1 MRSVLSRLMLSAAV
15 ALPVLLCTAP
25 IRGIDRQEV
34 LEQMKKSRPQDLK
47 VLIEEPDAGGPRIIG
62 IYAVR
67 TPSSTDTMRRY
78 QIWEES
84 PSDLNIYFE
93 SVDCSASSPVRVKR
107 TATAV
112 YVRTINPGGPVNDTN
127 REDHLVWWAA
137 CVPELAGT
145 DPVTLRDKALSLG
158 YSTLIPER
166 QEQLPALAR

>member
-1 MRSVLSRLMLSAAV
+1 MRSELSRLILSAAV
-15 ALPVLLCTAP
+15 LVPVLLWSAP

-62 IYAVR
+62 IYGVK
-67 TPSSTDTMRRY
+67 TPSFTDTARSY
-78 QIWEES
+78 QLWEES
-84 PSDLNIYFE
+84 PADLNIYFE

-137 CVPELAGT
+137 CVPELAGA
-145 DPVTLRDKALSLG
+145 DPATLRDKALSLG

-166 QEQLPALAR
+166 QEQLPALAP

>member
-1 MRSVLSRLMLSAAV
+1 MRSVLTRVMLSAAV
-15 ALPVLLCTAP
+15 VVPVLLCSEP
-25 IRGIDRQEV
+25 IRGIDRQDV

-62 IYAVR
+62 IYGVK
-67 TPSSTDTMRRY
+67 TPPSTDTMRRY

-93 SVDCSASSPVRVKR
+93 SVNCSASSPVRVKR
-107 TATAV
+107 TAAAV
-112 YVRTINPGGPVNDTN
+112 YVRTINPGGPVNDAN

-137 CVPELAGT
+137 CVPQLAGT
-145 DPVTLRDKALSLG
+145 DPATLRDKALSLG

-166 QEQLPALAR
+166 QEQLPALAP

>member
-1 MRSVLSRLMLSAAV
+1 
-15 ALPVLLCTAP
+15 
-25 IRGIDRQEV
+25 
-34 LEQMKKSRPQDLK
+34 
-47 VLIEEPDAGGPRIIG
+47 
-62 IYAVR
+62 
-67 TPSSTDTMRRY
+67 MRRY

-166 QEQLPALAR
+166 QEQLPALAP